1 MTIDGRCLTKTLFAP
16 LAIAMF
22 TNGCGSSPSPQPTTS
37 KVYVAVEEGSSLTVL
52 DGNDLHTLGNIPL
65 SGYMAHNVQVAPDGR
80 SVWAS
85 LVAME
90 GMETEMPDQ
99 VVVVDPSTDTI
110 TDWIELGS
118 EVHPAH
124 VVLTPDSRG
133 AYITGAAENEL
144 FRIDTATKKIV
155 ARVPLGHGA
164 GAHGTRMSRDGR
176 SVWSAEIDGK
186 CVARTDANAHTT
198 VHIDLEGQAVQ
209 VGVTLDDRYVF
220 VSQYDTRSVARID
233 TTTSEVQYSALPA
246 DAQGP
251 IQLYPTPDG
260 EKMLVVDQGVLADRA
275 PSDKLFAIDI
285 ASLAITETVTVG
297 LGAHG
302 VVANGN
308 RAYVTAIEDD
318 SVSAVDLETW
328 KLVAQVKVGR
338 KPNGISAWSLEG
350 GTP

>member
-1 MTIDGRCLTKTLFAP
+1 MMVDRRCLTKTLFAP

-22 TNGCGSSPSPQPTTS
+22 TNGCGSSTSPQSGTS
-37 KVYVAVEEGSSLTVL
+37 KVYVAVEEGSSLAVL
-52 DGNDLHTLGNIPL
+52 DGDDLHTLGNISL
-65 SGYMAHNVQVAPDGR
+65 NGYMAHNVQVAPDGR
-80 SVWAS
+80 SVWAT
-85 LVAME
+85 LVTME
-90 GMETEMPDQ
+90 GMEAEMPDQ

-110 TDWIELGS
+110 TDWIALGS
-118 EVHPAH
+118 EIHPAH

-133 AYITGAAENEL
+133 VYVTGAAENEL
-144 FRIDTATKKIV
+144 FHIDAATKEIV
-155 ARVPLGHGA
+155 ARLPLGHGA

-186 CVARTDANAHTT
+186 CVAKTDASSHTT
-198 VHIDLEGQAVQ
+198 VHVDLEGQAVQ

-233 TTTSEVQYSALPA
+233 TATSEVRYATLPA

-260 EKMLVVDQGVLADRA
+260 REMLVVDQGVLADRA
-275 PSDKLFAIDI
+275 PSDKLYAIDI
-285 ASLAITETVTVG
+285 ESLAITEAVAVG

-328 KLVAQVKVGR
+328 KVVAQVKVGR
-338 KPNGISAWSLEG
+338 KPNGISVWSPEG